1 MSIFGISSSSK
12 NGRRR
17 AFIIVSLS
25 PTDCAVVYFKTKSR
39 GWKKR
44 KAKTQ
49 QKLKFI
55 IEIVE
60 MSVM

>member
-25 PTDCAVVYFKTKSR
+25 PNPTAPLCVSKQKVAD
-39 GWKKR
+39 GKKEG
-44 KAKTQ
+44 KNTT
-49 QKLKFI
+49 
-55 IEIVE
+55 EIKIYY
-60 MSVM
+60 